1 MPIKQSRT
9 SPYTFLSSINRI
21 HVSKFFYPVL
31 SESLSLANYPTFPE
45 PTTLNGLHPMEPVS
59 IEFLEKASSK
69 IIKIAIPVVIT
80 LILDASVVR
89 FIEQTHGTVTLDRSL
104 SETMSYNNSGISD
117 DWAIYIALIFI
128 AAILVVT
135 GVLVALYYFGCLK
148 VIFIW
153 MIIAVSAIFS
163 YYVVV
168 TLWMVPE
175 VLNIPFDYLS
185 LILLLLNL
193 VVVAD
198 MSIFWRAPQIVTQFF
213 LVIVSV
219 LIALVFLNLPDW
231 TIWVL
236 LGLLV
241 VYDACVVLC
250 PHGLLNILIRKSEE
264 RGDQI
269 PALVYS
275 AAVWVMGVSDDED
288 LNPQPLLDIHESSQK
303 ERKNRKSEEEEEE
316 EDEEERGVR
325 LGLGDFCFYGIL
337 VTRAA
342 RLGWDFVI
350 LCVFAVILGLAL
362 TLVVL
367 ALLQRPLPALPFS
380 LMLGV
385 LFFITGAMTFRPFGL
400 NIRKDCL
407 AF

>member
-1 MPIKQSRT
+1 
-9 SPYTFLSSINRI
+9 
-21 HVSKFFYPVL
+21 
-31 SESLSLANYPTFPE
+31 
-45 PTTLNGLHPMEPVS
+45 MEPVS
-59 IEFLEKASSK
+59 IEFLEKASLK
-69 IIKIAIPVVIT
+69 IVKIAIPVVVT
-80 LILDASVVR
+80 LVIDACAVR
-89 FIEQTHGTVTLDRSL
+89 FIEQTHGTVSLDRSL
-104 SETMSYNNSGISD
+104 SETMSYNDSGISD

-135 GVLVALYYFGCLK
+135 GILVALYFFGCLK
-148 VIFIW
+148 VIFVW
-153 MIIAVSAIFS
+153 MILAVSAIFS
-163 YYVVV
+163 YYVVM
-168 TLWMVPE
+168 TFWMVPE
-175 VLNIPFDYLS
+175 VLNIPFDYIS
-185 LILLLLNL
+185 LVIFLLNL
-193 VVVAD
+193 VVVAN
-198 MSIFWRAPQIVTQFF
+198 MSIFWRAPLIVTQVF
-213 LVIVSV
+213 LVMVSV

-241 VYDACVVLC
+241 LYDACVVLC
-250 PHGLLNILIRKSEE
+250 PHGLLNILIKKSEE

-275 AAVWVMGVSDDED
+275 AAVWFMRVSDDED
-288 LNPQPLLDIHESSQK
+288 VNPQPLLNVDELRTQ
-303 ERKNRKSEEEEEE
+303 ERKRNGEDEEE
-316 EDEEERGVR
+316 EDESEERGVR

-380 LMLGV
+380 LLLGV
-385 LFFITGAMTFRPFGL
+385 LFFVIGAMTFRPFGL